1 MIQLCL
7 MDLRLKSFQED
18 RFMQQIV
25 NINGYET
32 VIEIPEGQV
41 LSPIKAQG
49 DQSNYEIEYGN
60 GLKEVGGIVEVQATS
75 VKEGVIEGVQRVELP
90 FYKTLDFQVTAI
102 NVSASPAVLT
112 GEFAFAR
119 LDENTLVVY
128 GTANASEPKTIQVKW
143 TAKGLA

>member
-1 MIQLCL
+1 MKQV
-7 MDLRLKSFQED
+7 
-18 RFMQQIV
+18 V

-32 VIEIPEGQV
+32 VIEIKEEDV
-41 LSPIKAQG
+41 LSPVKVQG
-49 DQSNYEIEYGN
+49 DQSNYEINYGN
-60 GLKEVGGIVEVQATS
+60 RLKELGGIVEVQATT

-119 LDENTLVVY
+119 LDGNTLVVY

-143 TAKGLA
+143 TAKGMI

>member
-1 MIQLCL
+1 MKQV
-7 MDLRLKSFQED
+7 
-18 RFMQQIV
+18 V

-32 VIEIPEGQV
+32 VIEIPESQV
-41 LSPIKAQG
+41 LSPVKAQG
-49 DQSNYEIEYGN
+49 DQSHYEIEYGN

-75 VKEGVIEGVQRVELP
+75 VRDGVVEGVQRVELP

-143 TAKGLA
+143 TAKGIA

>member
-1 MIQLCL
+1 
-7 MDLRLKSFQED
+7 
-18 RFMQQIV
+18 MQQVV

-32 VIEIPEGQV
+32 VIEIKEEDV
-41 LSPIKAQG
+41 LSPVKVQG
-49 DQSNYEIEYGN
+49 DQSHYEIEYGN

-90 FYKTLDFQVTAI
+90 FHKTLDFQVTAI

-119 LDENTLVVY
+119 LDGNTLVVY

-143 TAKGLA
+143 TAKGIA

>member
-1 MIQLCL
+1 
-7 MDLRLKSFQED
+7 
-18 RFMQQIV
+18 MQQVV

-41 LSPIKAQG
+41 LSPVKVQG
-49 DQSNYEIEYGN
+49 DQSHYEIEYGN
-60 GLKEVGGIVEVQATS
+60 GLKEVGGIVEVQATTA
-75 VKEGVIEGVQRVELP
+75 KDGVIEGVQRVELP
-90 FYKTLDFQVTAI
+90 FVKTLDFQVTAI

-143 TAKGLA
+143 TAKGIA

>member
-1 MIQLCL
+1 
-7 MDLRLKSFQED
+7 
-18 RFMQQIV
+18 MQQVV

-32 VIEIPEGQV
+32 VIEIKEEDV
-41 LSPIKAQG
+41 LSPVKVQG
-49 DQSNYEIEYGN
+49 DQSHYEIEYGN

-75 VKEGVIEGVQRVELP
+75 IKEGVIEGVQRVELP
-90 FYKTLDFQVTAI
+90 FVKTLDFQVTAI

-128 GTANASEPKTIQVKW
+128 GTANANEPKTIQVKW
-143 TAKGLA
+143 TAKGIA

>member
-1 MIQLCL
+1 
-7 MDLRLKSFQED
+7 
-18 RFMQQIV
+18 MQQVV

-32 VIEIPEGQV
+32 VIEIKEDQV
-41 LSPIKAQG
+41 LSPVKVQG
-49 DQSNYEIEYGN
+49 DQSHYEIEYGN

-75 VKEGVIEGVQRVELP
+75 AKEGVIEGVQRVELP
-90 FYKTLDFQVTAI
+90 FHKTLDFQVTAI

-119 LDENTLVVY
+119 LDGNTLVVY

-143 TAKGLA
+143 TAKGIA

>member
-1 MIQLCL
+1 MKQV
-7 MDLRLKSFQED
+7 
-18 RFMQQIV
+18 V

-32 VIEIPEGQV
+32 VIEIPESQV
-41 LSPIKAQG
+41 LSPVKVQG
-49 DQSNYEIEYGN
+49 DQSHYEIEYGN

-90 FYKTLDFQVTAI
+90 FVKTLDFQVTAI

-143 TAKGLA
+143 TAKGIA

>member
-1 MIQLCL
+1 MKQV
-7 MDLRLKSFQED
+7 
-18 RFMQQIV
+18 V

-32 VIEIPEGQV
+32 VIEIKEEDV
-41 LSPIKAQG
+41 LSPVKVQG
-49 DQSNYEIEYGN
+49 DQSHYEIEYGN
-60 GLKEVGGIVEVQATS
+60 GLKEVGGIVEVQATTA
-75 VKEGVIEGVQRVELP
+75 KKGVIEGVQRVELP
-90 FYKTLDFQVTAI
+90 FVKTLDFQVTAI

-143 TAKGLA
+143 TAKGIA

>member
-1 MIQLCL
+1 MKQV
-7 MDLRLKSFQED
+7 
-18 RFMQQIV
+18 V

-32 VIEIPEGQV
+32 VIEIPEV
-41 LSPIKAQG
+41 EMLSPVKVQG

-60 GLKEVGGIVEVQATS
+60 GLKEIGGVVEVQATS
-75 VKEGVIEGVQRVELP
+75 VKDGVIEGVQRVELP

-102 NVSASPAVLT
+102 NVTASPEELT

-119 LDENTLVVY
+119 LDNNTLVVY
-128 GTANASEPKTIQVKW
+128 GTANANEPKTIQVKW

>member
-1 MIQLCL
+1 MKQVVI
-7 MDLRLKSFQED
+7 
-18 RFMQQIV
+18 
-25 NINGYET
+25 INGYET
-32 VIEIPEGQV
+32 VIEIPESQV
-41 LSPIKAQG
+41 LSPVKAQG
-49 DQSNYEIEYGN
+49 DQSHYEIEYGN

-75 VKEGVIEGVQRVELP
+75 VRDGVVEGVQHVELP

-143 TAKGLA
+143 TAKGIA

>member
-1 MIQLCL
+1 
-7 MDLRLKSFQED
+7 
-18 RFMQQIV
+18 MQQVVI
-25 NINGYET
+25 INGYET
-32 VIEIPEGQV
+32 VIEIPDGQV
-41 LSPIKAQG
+41 LSPVKVQG

-90 FYKTLDFQVTAI
+90 FYKTLDFQVTAL

-119 LDENTLVVY
+119 LDNKVLVVY
-128 GTANASEPKTIQVKW
+128 GTANSNEAKAIQVKW
-143 TAKGLA
+143 TAKGIA

>member
-1 MIQLCL
+1 MKQV
-7 MDLRLKSFQED
+7 
-18 RFMQQIV
+18 V

-32 VIEIPEGQV
+32 VIEIKETDV
-41 LSPIKAQG
+41 ISPVKVQG
-49 DQSNYEIEYGN
+49 DQSHYEIEYGN

-75 VKEGVIEGVQRVELP
+75 AKEGVIEGVQRVELP
-90 FYKTLDFQVTAI
+90 FHKTLDFQVTAI

-119 LDENTLVVY
+119 LDGNTLVVY

-143 TAKGLA
+143 TAKGIA

>member
-1 MIQLCL
+1 MRQV
-7 MDLRLKSFQED
+7 
-18 RFMQQIV
+18 V

-32 VIEIPEGQV
+32 VIEIKEEDV
-41 LSPIKAQG
+41 LSPVKVQG
-49 DQSNYEIEYGN
+49 DQSHYEIEYGN

-90 FYKTLDFQVTAI
+90 FVKTLDFQVTAI

-143 TAKGLA
+143 TAKGIA

>member
-1 MIQLCL
+1 
-7 MDLRLKSFQED
+7 
-18 RFMQQIV
+18 MQQIV
-25 NINGYET
+25 YINGYKT
-32 VIEIPEGQV
+32 RIEIPENQV
-41 LSPIKAQG
+41 LSPVKVQG

-75 VKEGVIEGVQRVELP
+75 AKEGVIEGVQRVELP
-90 FYKTLDFQVTAI
+90 FYKTLDYQVTAI

-128 GTANASEPKTIQVKW
+128 GTANSNEPKTIQVKW

>member
-1 MIQLCL
+1 MKQV
-7 MDLRLKSFQED
+7 
-18 RFMQQIV
+18 V

-41 LSPIKAQG
+41 LSPVKVQG
-49 DQSNYEIEYGN
+49 DQSHYEIEYGN
-60 GLKEVGGIVEVQATS
+60 GLKEVGGIVEVQATTA
-75 VKEGVIEGVQRVELP
+75 KEGVIEGVQRVELP
-90 FYKTLDFQVTAI
+90 FVKTLDFQVTAI

-119 LDENTLVVY
+119 LDGNTLVVY

-143 TAKGLA
+143 TAKGIA

>member
-1 MIQLCL
+1 MKQV
-7 MDLRLKSFQED
+7 
-18 RFMQQIV
+18 V
-25 NINGYET
+25 NINDYET
-32 VIEIPEGQV
+32 VIEIPEGEM
-41 LSPIKAQG
+41 LSPIKVQG

-102 NVSASPAVLT
+102 NVTASPEELT

-119 LDENTLVVY
+119 LDNNTLVVY
-128 GTANASEPKTIQVKW
+128 GTANANEPKTIQVKW

>member
-1 MIQLCL
+1 
-7 MDLRLKSFQED
+7 
-18 RFMQQIV
+18 MQQVV

-41 LSPIKAQG
+41 LSPVKAQG

-60 GLKEVGGIVEVQATS
+60 RLKELGGIVEVQATT

-102 NVSASPAVLT
+102 NVSASPSVLT

-119 LDENTLVVY
+119 LDDKVLVVY
-128 GTANASEPKTIQVKW
+128 GTANSNEAKTIQVKW
-143 TAKGLA
+143 TAKGIA

>member
-1 MIQLCL
+1 
-7 MDLRLKSFQED
+7 
-18 RFMQQIV
+18 MQQVVI
-25 NINGYET
+25 INGYET
-32 VIEIPEGQV
+32 VIEIPDGHV
-41 LSPIKAQG
+41 FSPVKAQG

-102 NVSASPAVLT
+102 NVSASPTVLT

-128 GTANASEPKTIQVKW
+128 GTANSNEPKTIQVKW

>member
-1 MIQLCL
+1 
-7 MDLRLKSFQED
+7 
-18 RFMQQIV
+18 MQQVVI
-25 NINGYET
+25 INGYET
-32 VIEIPEGQV
+32 VIEIPDGQV
-41 LSPIKAQG
+41 LSPVKVQG

-60 GLKEVGGIVEVQATS
+60 GLKEVGGIVEVQATT
-75 VKEGVIEGVQRVELP
+75 VKDGVIEGVQRIELP
-90 FYKTLDFQVTAI
+90 FYKTLDYQVTAI

>member
-1 MIQLCL
+1 
-7 MDLRLKSFQED
+7 
-18 RFMQQIV
+18 MQQVV

-32 VIEIPEGQV
+32 VIEIPESQV
-41 LSPIKAQG
+41 LSPVKVQG
-49 DQSNYEIEYGN
+49 DQSHYEIEYGN
-60 GLKEVGGIVEVQATS
+60 CLKEVGGIVEVHATTA
-75 VKEGVIEGVQRVELP
+75 KEGVIEGVQRVELP

-143 TAKGLA
+143 VAKGIA